1 MTKSHQDTA
10 LDLLFKNFTTNIQ
23 NHLAWRAKW
32 SKGSLQSKRM
42 IQKLLFP
49 QNISYEKGVGFGTP
63 KISFPFFVFGEQND
77 QSDTMVELRGIE
89 PLTSTLPA

>member
-1 MTKSHQDTA
+1 
-10 LDLLFKNFTTNIQ
+10 
-23 NHLAWRAKW
+23 
-32 SKGSLQSKRM
+32 M

-63 KISFPFFVFGEQND
+63 KISFPFFVLGEQTD